1 MAQLGSLIV
10 SGAARF
16 LNNIYGNLVGT
27 INGYTVGKSVPSNA
41 VFTDTDTKVT
51 AVGNHYTPTGSSTI
65 SASGGTATNATG
77 SGSAQ
82 QVVTGVT
89 VDAKGHV
96 TAVTSKGIYSTDTD
110 TNTHRPIQVNGTE
123 VLGNNTTAL
132 NLKAGSNV
140 SVTNSSGTVT
150 IASTDTNTWRPV
162 GTGASDAAA
171 GNHTH
176 STSIAT
182 SSGTNQLT
190 LAANTKYA
198 ITAGGTS
205 YVFTTP
211 PDTNTWR
218 GISDA
223 VNSTSSDVSAS
234 SKAVKTAYDLANGK
248 ANASHTHNYAG
259 SASAGGAANSL
270 VNFKVTTTSNNAI
283 DTPGSNAIAYASGLT
298 KANWNYQQTDG
309 GYYCQWYSANWWHEI
324 FGDYRTGQISVRGNN
339 NGTKTNW
346 RRVLDETNYTSII
359 SLGSCSGLTK
369 SQVTTALGYTPPTT
383 DTNTHRPIQVNGT
396 EILGNNTTAL
406 NLKAGSNVTVTN
418 SSGTVTIAATDTNTW
433 RPVSDS
439 VSSTSS
445 SDAAS
450 SKAVKTAYDLAASK
464 TSNTGTVTSVATG
477 AGLTGGTITGSGTI
491 KANLKSETAST
502 LDSASMG
509 STSSR
514 QYAVGID
521 KSGYLSVNIPWTDTT
536 TFAEI
541 TSTDVEAVFVD

>member
-96 TAVTSKGIYSTDTD
+96 TAVTSKGIYSTDND

-150 IASTDTNTWRPV
+150 IAATDTNTWRPV

-259 SASAGGAANSL
+259 SASAGGPANILAGTYSGNGGQLTPSAVSGGQVKAAMMNNPKGLSGFPTYCDTIL
-270 VNFKVTTTSNNAI
+270 MDTYTGTDVPWTTGLGIAKQDASPRMFIFNGAKGDTTTWKHITEVITA
-283 DTPGSNAIAYASGLT
+283 
-298 KANWNYQQTDG
+298 
-309 GYYCQWYSANWWHEI
+309 
-324 FGDYRTGQISVRGNN
+324 GN
-339 NGTKTNW
+339 
-346 RRVLDETNYTSII
+346 LS
-359 SLGSCSGLTK
+359 SQSLTK
-369 SQVTTALGYTPPTT
+369 SQVTTALGYTPPT
-383 DTNTHRPIQVNGT
+383 
-396 EILGNNTTAL
+396 
-406 NLKAGSNVTVTN
+406 
-418 SSGTVTIAATDTNTW
+418 TDTNTW

-536 TFAEI
+536 TFTEV